1 MQNSAWQVA
10 SGKHKIEKSMRG
22 VAWPKDVEEQNKNA
36 KANGVQIKWRT
47 QGKTKD
53 ESDRQAGQTAAWGGA
68 GAAARGV
75 ARGAAEGS
83 FDSGKDF
90 AADVARRQG
99 ERALLMLQLP
109 ERFTALD
116 YY

>member
-47 QGKTKD
+47 QGKTQD

-83 FDSGKDF
+83 FDSGKTLLQMW
-90 AADVARRQG
+90 QG
-99 ERALLMLQLP
+99 AKESVRC
-109 ERFTALD
+109 
-116 YY
+116 